1 MKNQILWQPYPGGRM
16 MVYFCWDLCL
26 QVFWKYHMTEAMCS
40 QLEWVRFVA
49 QKNMSKIYETQSW
62 IVDLLSRTRF
72 RKQLTPLPNYCVHTH
87 KLSLSLSHS
96 PSSSSPPRDLKHGSS
111 HIWQAGDAGDGGVW
125 PNVRPLPPWAIF
137 CECVCVCVCAR
148 AWLWPQL
155 ANGFQ
160 YKELRRS
167 SRHWLPLNRLAA
179 ITEWLLND

>member
-87 KLSLSLSHS
+87 KLSLSLSR
-96 PSSSSPPRDLKHGSS
+96 SPP
-111 HIWQAGDAGDGGVW
+111 
-125 PNVRPLPPWAIF
+125 PLPLHETLNMVRVTSGRQEMQEMVEYDLTSGHFHPERF
-137 CECVCVCVCAR
+137 SVSVCVCVC
-148 AWLWPQL
+148 
-155 ANGFQ
+155 
-160 YKELRRS
+160 
-167 SRHWLPLNRLAA
+167 SRMIVA
-179 ITEWLLND
+179 TVG